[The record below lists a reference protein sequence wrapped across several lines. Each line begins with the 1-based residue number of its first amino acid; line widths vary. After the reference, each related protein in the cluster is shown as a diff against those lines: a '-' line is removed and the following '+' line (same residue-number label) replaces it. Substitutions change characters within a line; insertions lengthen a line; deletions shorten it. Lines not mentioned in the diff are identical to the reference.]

1 MGYGSDLMVEQAEE
15 EAEENREKWIRSQA
29 RLGVMS
35 TDDLQQLYHEM
46 QNDRYSGDADMEFND
61 PTINDRLASLNQ
73 ARADVNAKRRAKRAA
88 KKNQED
94 DLIEY

>member
-46 QNDRYSGDADMEFND
+46 HNDRYSGDPDMEFND

-73 ARADVNAKRRAKRAA
+73 ARADLNAKRRAKRAA